1 MNAGADRDGEA
12 FSRSE
17 QGGAQGLERGLRV
30 LRDIAASG
38 PWGRRLI
45 DIQAGTALTRSTAH
59 RIAQTLVRHDFVRY
73 DRSSR
78 RYFVGAEIAILSASA
93 PAEMTELPDL
103 ARATLRE
110 LARGSGDTAY
120 LMVRSGNDTV
130 CLARELG
137 PYPIKALTGE
147 IGTRRPLGVGAAGVA
162 LLASLPESE
171 CDAIRR
177 SNRSRMRRY
186 PRATERAL
194 SEALSAARDS
204 GIAFSEGLVIEPV
217 RGIGRVVRD
226 AAGRPIAALSVG
238 ATRERMTE
246 EHRAATIDLLLKA
259 CMALERRLA
268 RRPVIIDQ
276 S

>member
-1 MNAGADRDGEA
+1 MNAGADRNSEA
-12 FSRSE
+12 CSHHE
-17 QGGAQGLERGLRV
+17 HGGAQGLERGLRV
-30 LRDIAASG
+30 LRDIAGSG

-59 RIAQTLVRHDFVRY
+59 RIAQTLVRHEFVRY

-93 PAEMTELPDL
+93 PAEMTELRDL
-103 ARATLRE
+103 ARGTLRE
-110 LARGSGDTAY
+110 LARESGDTAY
-120 LMVRSGNDTV
+120 LTVRSGNDAV
-130 CLARELG
+130 CVAREMG

-162 LLASLPESE
+162 LLASLSDTES
-171 CDAIRR
+171 DAVRR
-177 SNRSRMRRY
+177 SNRSRMRRF
-186 PRATERAL
+186 PRATERAV
-194 SEALSAARDS
+194 SSALSATRES

-226 AAGRPIAALSVG
+226 TAGRPVAALSVG

-246 EHRAATIDLLLKA
+246 EHRQATIDMLQKA
-259 CMALERRLA
+259 CLALERRLA
-268 RRPVIIDQ
+268 RRPVSIDR